1 MKRNRESK
9 CRIKIIQENLLD
21 KGCQVILDDLIS
33 KNKDRYHTVYTDMR
47 TGKRTGYMTIIGF
60 SRVATM
66 ASKCGSSLSEVNERM
81 RRFVNAVFSATI
93 SQE

>member
-9 CRIKIIQENLLD
+9 CRIKIIQEEHLD

-33 KNKDRYHTVYTDMR
+33 KTKDRYHTVYTGMR
-47 TGKRTGYMTIIGF
+47 TGKSTGYMTIIGF
-60 SRVATM
+60 RRVGTM
-66 ASKCGSSLSEVNERM
+66 ASKCGSSVSEVNERL
-81 RRFVNAVFSATI
+81 RRFANAVFSAII